1 MSKHMRTES
10 LPKLPSACDY
20 NPIPVSYDTFSK
32 KQSLASLHKPKK
44 PDFKTKQKKAQS
56 FGPGPK
62 YSLIVDWTLKKDKD
76 GKTKGSNY
84 LKYVNSP
91 RSPSIYH

>member
-44 PDFKTKQKKAQS
+44 PDFKTK
-56 FGPGPK
+56 
-62 YSLIVDWTLKKDKD
+62 
-76 GKTKGSNY
+76 
-84 LKYVNSP
+84 
-91 RSPSIYH
+91 